1 MTAVEWIEQ
10 AQVLIERSVI
20 HTELL
25 TNVGKI
31 ENAMKCLN
39 EAKELL
45 KEKA

>member
-31 ENAMKCLN
+31 ENAVN
-39 EAKELL
+39 Y
-45 KEKA
+45 